1 MTFLPLRR
9 YRESH
14 RADEPVLPALRDHLR
29 SGGGTRPEELE
40 ALSGRLGL
48 PAAALRGALSYY
60 ADLRENVDAP
70 RICRGTSCELAGAE
84 RLAAALEAEEGW
96 RPVYCL
102 GYCDRSPAL
111 LRDGRV
117 CHGDAA
123 RATAGSGG
131 GAFGESGGA
140 PDAVPAAPA
149 EDGPRIRARGV
160 EPIVTRRIGRGD
172 FSDLADARGDG
183 AYATLEAALEEP
195 PEAVLRA
202 VELSGERGRGG
213 AGFPTGRKWRTCAE
227 TPADRRY
234 VVANG
239 DEGDPGSFI
248 DRLLM
253 ERDPHGLLEGMA
265 LCARAVGADRGVVF
279 VRSEYPRAE
288 ERLRSAVEEARAAGL
303 LGEDVLGTGFA
314 FDVSVFR
321 AMGSYVCGEETA
333 MLNAIEGYRGEV
345 RLRPPFPAERGLYG
359 RPTVVNNVE
368 TLMNATFV
376 VREGPEAYARL
387 GTDASSGTKALCL
400 NHGFAE
406 PGVLE
411 VEFGASLREAIDEVG
426 FAPGPEPKAILL
438 GGPMGSVLTPGE
450 WDVPICY
457 GAMGERGIQLG
468 HGSLVAV
475 PADASWTALL
485 EHRLRFMA
493 DESCGRCVPC
503 SRGSAAA
510 LERVRTAGRGGPGGG
525 EGSGPRENGGP
536 AQPARDRE
544 ELDGLFDLI
553 GQTSLCGFGTGM
565 APGLRRLLELA
576 AGEEAAR

>member
-1 MTFLPLRR
+1 MTFLSLRR
-9 YRESH
+9 YRDTH
-14 RADEPVLPALRDHLR
+14 RATVSPLPALRDHLR
-29 SGGGTRPEELE
+29 EGGGTGPEELE
-40 ALSGRLGL
+40 RLAETVGF
-48 PAAALRGALSYY
+48 PVAALRGALSYY
-60 ADLRENVDAP
+60 ADLREEQDGP
-70 RICRGTSCELAGAE
+70 RICRGTSCELAGAD
-84 RLAAALEAEEGW
+84 RLTGAAAVEGF
-96 RPVYCL
+96 REVYCL

-117 CHGDAA
+117 VHGDAA
-123 RATAGSGG
+123 RTLLADGDDGG
-131 GAFGESGGA
+131 EPRRKPAPVDGET
-140 PDAVPAAPA
+140 P
-149 EDGPRIRARGV
+149 IRARGV
-160 EPIVTRRIGRGD
+160 EPIVTRRIARGD
-172 FSDLADARGDG
+172 FSDLAAAREDG
-183 AYATLEAALEEP
+183 AYETLLAALDGTP
-195 PEAVLRA
+195 GDVLRA
-202 VELSGERGRGG
+202 VERSGERGRGG

-227 TPADRRY
+227 APGDRRY
-234 VVANG
+234 VIANG

-265 LCARAVGADRGVVF
+265 LCGWAVGADRGVVF

-288 ERLRSAVEEARAAGL
+288 ERVRSAVAQARAAGL
-303 LGEDVLGTGFA
+303 LGQELFGSDFS
-314 FDVSVFR
+314 FDVSVFP

-345 RLRPPFPAERGLYG
+345 RLRPPYPARSGLRG

-368 TLMNATFV
+368 TLMGTTFV

-400 NHGFAE
+400 NHGFE
-406 PGVLE
+406 RSGVVE
-411 VEFGASLREAIDEVG
+411 VEFGTSLLEVIGDAG
-426 FAPGPEPKAILL
+426 FVSGPEPKAVLL
-438 GGPMGSVLTPGE
+438 GGPMGSVLTPDQ

-457 GAMGERGIQLG
+457 GAMRERGIQLG

-475 PADASWTALL
+475 PADADWTALL

-510 LERVRTAGRGGPGGG
+510 LERVRSVRDGGAPGT
-525 EGSGPRENGGP
+525 SR
-536 AQPARDRE
+536 RRLD
-544 ELDGLFDLI
+544 ELFELI
-553 GQTSLCGFGTGM
+553 EQTSLCGFGTGM

-576 AGEEAAR
+576 ADGVEEGR